1 MGEKYN
7 NFCCYQNMLG
17 ELQNIA
23 ENSIDSIV
31 RPIINRFESSISKTL
46 QDILPDESVSFFNG
60 IHKGYYQVFIEK
72 WPKTVHFEFI
82 PFDNIKLLSGKVY
95 SLVLHVENKDLQ
107 QKFSDLLE
115 KEEIA
120 NKARERLQNN
130 PNIMIRLRKKGMTD
144 EEIYK
149 YVSDKVANSVT
160 NSKDFADHMKDEK
173 RKAKDRETKW
183 GIYGDITGNAS
194 SIVRKIDGDYIHNL
208 PDIIVTPSDQ
218 RYFNIQGLP
227 EFPIK

>member
-1 MGEKYN
+1 MFGLRESQSSFRNRIQSKIEDSIGCTKGMSMGEKYN

-120 NKARERLQNN
+120 NKA
-130 PNIMIRLRKKGMTD
+130 
-144 EEIYK
+144 
-149 YVSDKVANSVT
+149 
-160 NSKDFADHMKDEK
+160 KDAGINFVH
-173 RKAKDRETKW
+173 RDRETPLFYEKNIEKEKPFAEM
-183 GIYGDITGNAS
+183 GLEELIDSLKNLFSEGKQ
-194 SIVRKIDGDYIHNL
+194 IVSFVSENL
-208 PDIIVTPSDQ
+208 LK
-218 RYFNIQGLP
+218 N
-227 EFPIK
+227 